1 MSDYHGENRCPD
13 CDGTGGNHYPGCDY
27 DGTNGNYHYARG
39 SGNGMSTFGAIV
51 SVIGGLVAEAMV
63 FTLFGV
69 DVENVSVVVIVILW
83 IVFSFVIGAI
93 ISSFER

>member
-1 MSDYHGENRCPD
+1 MMKKITVE
-13 CDGTGGNHYPGCDY
+13 
-27 DGTNGNYHYARG
+27 
-39 SGNGMSTFGAIV
+39 
-51 SVIGGLVAEAMV
+51 

-93 ISSFER
+93 VSSFER